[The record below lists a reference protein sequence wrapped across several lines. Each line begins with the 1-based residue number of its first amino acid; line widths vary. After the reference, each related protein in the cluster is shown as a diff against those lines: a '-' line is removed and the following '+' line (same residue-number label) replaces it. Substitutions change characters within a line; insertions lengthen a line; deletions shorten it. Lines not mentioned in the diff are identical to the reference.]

1 MNKITDLFP
10 LTNEQLH
17 DPIKFGTVFLEQIRS
32 LPGRKIG
39 FIGQPQSG
47 TTVSMHHLSSL
58 PNLHTFYDPRGIPDT
73 FNSTLTHFSD
83 LDGVISSQLPT
94 WMPLIK
100 QAPENHDIGHT
111 KLINSLYT
119 EPDPDLVNK
128 MVAKMSQDVEESRK
142 MLLWKAALNLFCM
155 RDLRVTDSNTNPAAV
170 EIYDLP
176 YFPVDYNQYFDIV
189 ILLKRRDTWFTDG
202 AFLEHIATEGVD
214 SAAEQALVSM
224 RDQEL
229 ADYAQA
235 GNWTFDHQIL
245 NDGTVDELKMELDEL
260 FSNIVGRV

>member
-17 DPIKFGTVFLEQIRS
+17 DPIKFGTFFLEQIRS
-32 LPGRKIG
+32 MPGRKIG
-39 FIGQPQSG
+39 FVGQPQSG

-58 PNLHTFYDPRGIPDT
+58 SNLYTFYDPRGIPDT
-73 FNSTLTHFSD
+73 FNSILRYFSD
-83 LDGVISSQLPT
+83 LDGVVTSQLPT

-100 QAPENHDIGHT
+100 QVPLSYD
-111 KLINSLYT
+111 SD
-119 EPDPDLVNK
+119 EPVDSDLVNK
-128 MVAKMSQDVEESRK
+128 MITKISQDVEESRK
-142 MLLWKAALNLFCM
+142 MLLWRAALNLFCM
-155 RDLRVTDSNTNPAAV
+155 RDLRVTNKNTDANAV
-170 EIYDLP
+170 EIYDIP

-189 ILLKRRDTWFTDG
+189 ILLKRRDTWFTDT
-202 AFLEHIATEGVD
+202 AFLEHIATEGAD
-214 SAAEQALVSM
+214 STAEQALIAM

>member
-32 LPGRKIG
+32 LPGRKIA

-73 FNSTLTHFSD
+73 FNSTLTYFSD
-83 LDGVISSQLPT
+83 LDGVVTSQLPT

-100 QAPENHDIGHT
+100 QSPENHSRGCT
-111 KLINSLYT
+111 VSECFC
-119 EPDPDLVNK
+119 EPASPDLVNK
-128 MVAKMSQDVEESRK
+128 MVAKISQDVEESRK

-155 RDLRVTDSNTNPAAV
+155 RDLRITNGNTNPAAV

-189 ILLKRRDTWFTDG
+189 ILLKRRDTWFTDS

-214 SAAEQALVSM
+214 ATAEQALVSM

-229 ADYAQA
+229 ADYTQA
-235 GNWTFDHQIL
+235 GNWIFDHQIL
-245 NDGTVDELKMELDEL
+245 NDGTVGELKMELDEL